1 MTHQRPATPTRK
13 NSSRRKRNF
22 RIIAAALVLALV
34 VGVGAAWFRL
44 QGNISTAAMRAT
56 EQRVPDSSRGMNILL
71 LGSDSRTFSSTEFGK
86 DNGSARSD
94 SMVLV
99 HLAAGNER
107 IDAVQIPRDT
117 LLEIPAC
124 ADTGHG
130 HYTGG
135 HGMIN
140 SALNYGPACSVA
152 AVESLT
158 GVDLDHFIEVNFEGF
173 ISIVDALDGIDV
185 CLADQMQDPKANL
198 DLPAGNQIVKG
209 EDALALARTR
219 HAVGDGSDIARLGH
233 QQMVMSAVVQRATG
247 RETLTRPDRLYSFLD
262 AVTSS
267 MTVDPGLSSL
277 AQLASLAT
285 RIQAVPTGEI
295 TFMTMPWQPA
305 PQNRNR
311 VVPAPEASTI
321 FERLSADTPVNLG
334 DEESSKAEAAP
345 AASSHEAAV
354 RITNGARVN
363 QLASQFA
370 AKATAQG
377 FSVSEID
384 TAEAPQAATR
394 LLAAD
399 TQEARQTA
407 KALAKELDLDLRP
420 LKAPIDGVQLLL
432 GQDYLEIKGAEKAP
446 VKTTNR
452 KASQSLCG

>member
-99 HLAAGNER
+99 HLAADNER

-124 ADTGHG
+124 EDTGHG
-130 HYTGG
+130 HYAGG

-158 GVDLDHFIEVNFEGF
+158 GVNLDHFIEVNFEGF

-198 DLPAGNQIVKG
+198 DLPAGNQTVKG

-277 AQLASLAT
+277 ANLASLAT

-334 DEESSKAEAAP
+334 DKESSKAEAAP

-377 FSVSEID
+377 FSISEID

>member
-1 MTHQRPATPTRK
+1 M
-13 NSSRRKRNF
+13 
-22 RIIAAALVLALV
+22 
-34 VGVGAAWFRL
+34 
-44 QGNISTAAMRAT
+44 
-56 EQRVPDSSRGMNILL
+56 
-71 LGSDSRTFSSTEFGK
+71 
-86 DNGSARSD
+86 
-94 SMVLV
+94 LV

-130 HYTGG
+130 HYAGG

-233 QQMVMSAVVQRATG
+233 QQMVMSAVVQRATS

-345 AASSHEAAV
+345 AASSRETAV
-354 RITNGARVN
+354 QITNGARVN

-420 LKAPIDGVQLLL
+420 VKAPIEGVQLLL
-432 GQDYLEIKGAEKAP
+432 GQDYLEIEGAEKAP

>member
-130 HYTGG
+130 HYAGG

-233 QQMVMSAVVQRATG
+233 QQMVMSAVVQRATS

-345 AASSHEAAV
+345 AASSRETAV
-354 RITNGARVN
+354 QITNGARVN

-420 LKAPIDGVQLLL
+420 VKAPIEGVQLLL
-432 GQDYLEIKGAEKAP
+432 GQDYLEIEGAEKAP